1 METYPHLVSSQICLL
16 GYVFLCE
23 QLCYSIVNK
32 YSIDSHILVEFVTYL
47 VTVKINAFIIIIIIK
62 YHIFSYFIIYIYTV
76 KRSLCINILNSQ
88 NMLGKIFA
96 NEKFHRKLMFSG
108 DIELN
113 PGSVFL

>member
-1 METYPHLVSSQICLL
+1 MELIETLP
-16 GYVFLCE
+16 
-23 QLCYSIVNK
+23 YSIVNK

-47 VTVKINAFIIIIIIK
+47 VTVTINAFIIIIK

-88 NMLGKIFA
+88 NMLGNIFA
-96 NEKFHRKLMFSG
+96 NEKFHKKLMFSG